1 MEKLDNHAYIVNND
15 LYLKNRELNRPADNK
30 KSENINKK
38 KRSFFGEILES
49 ELEKN
54 ENNIQKDINEIQ
66 NMLRDIG
73 LQGENLKKSRNI
85 EDLDIYKKLVK
96 KYITTIVNIS
106 EDTEKKSVYNRIK
119 KEKIT
124 KVHLNIIDKE
134 LLELTKI
141 FMSEQYEVLKIANK
155 IDKIEGLIISIFS

>member
-1 MEKLDNHAYIVNND
+1 M
-15 LYLKNRELNRPADNK
+15 
-30 KSENINKK
+30 
-38 KRSFFGEILES
+38 ES
-49 ELEKN
+49 ELEKS

-155 IDKIEGLIISIFS
+155 IDKLEGLIISIFS